1 MTLSAPRPERHVSL
15 VERFSD
21 RLNPI
26 LVREVNQAL
35 GSRTV
40 TRLLT
45 SACLMILVLA
55 IVYSA
60 TTRHSADGSGRMLLV
75 ISLGGLFT
83 FLLFPL
89 PRAAFR
95 GARQDVAGPTA
106 DQLRL
111 TRMRPWQIVRGRLG
125 ASLLL
130 TAMFVS
136 VFAPLI
142 ATSYLHNGV
151 DVPTIL
157 LLLYTVVLVSLL
169 MAAGSIA
176 LGSVSIQSRL
186 QQIGQVLLI
195 VGTVW
200 LSMGMVFS
208 GNDVVDIVG
217 GVLRDPRRWWVILA
231 WTITFLSATAFCGIA
246 AAANFTLPV
255 ENRSTSFRV
264 YAVVVLA
271 LVTPW
276 LWMFDPEFDANL
288 VSVATIFGAA
298 FPGVLAVWAAAEP
311 PNAPGPAQHARF
323 SLLSPFYP
331 GGNRGLAY
339 AWVLVAI
346 AIGLFVL
353 GRSVGAGEPGAGGMR
368 AAITAWCYVG
378 ILASLAR
385 GLRSILPRAKSGD
398 LAFLCLLLIVFASL
412 IVMLFNLLSD
422 SPLRWHVGHAVNP
435 AFAVAAAFEDEQPM
449 QIAAIVAG
457 ICFVTG
463 IPTMLRGFA
472 RSAQAVPSGKSDI
485 A

>member
-1 MTLSAPRPERHVSL
+1 MTTSSPRPHRHISL
-15 VERFSD
+15 GDRFSD

-26 LVREVNQAL
+26 LVREINQAL

-60 TTRHSADGSGRMLLV
+60 TTRHSAGSSGRMLLV

-186 QQIGQVLLI
+186 QQIGQVLLV

-208 GNDVVDIVG
+208 GNDVVDLVG
-217 GVLRDPRRWWVILA
+217 NVLRDPRRWWLILA
-231 WTITFLSATAFCGIA
+231 WTITFLCATAFCGIA

-288 VSVATIFGAA
+288 VSVATVFGAA
-298 FPGVLAVWAAAEP
+298 FPGVLAVWAAAET
-311 PNAPGPAQHARF
+311 PNAPGPARHVRF
-323 SLLSPFYP
+323 RLLSPFCP

-339 AWVLVAI
+339 AWVLIGI
-346 AIGLFVL
+346 ALGLFFL
-353 GRSVGAGEPGAGGMR
+353 GRSVGSGDPGNGGRR

-385 GLRSILPRAKSGD
+385 GLRAALPRAKTGD
-398 LAFLCLLLIVFASL
+398 LAFLCLVMTVFASL

-422 SPLRWHVGHAVNP
+422 SPLHWHVGHAVNP
-435 AFAVAAAFEDEQPM
+435 AFAVAAAFSDDEPM
-449 QIAAIVAG
+449 QVAVIIAG
-457 ICFVTG
+457 MCFVG
-463 IPTMLRGFA
+463 GLPTMLRGFA
-472 RSAQAVPSGKSDI
+472 GPVAVDPADRAGI